1 MRIVLDANV
10 LISALISQ
18 HGASAR
24 ILEAWENARFDL
36 VVSAPILEELAR
48 VLHYPR
54 IQEKYNL
61 PDEYI
66 QGFLGLIVSQAMVVS
81 PCDEINIIAV
91 DPTDNRYLE
100 CAVEGM
106 AAYIITGDR
115 HLLDI
120 GDYRGIIILPPAGF
134 LTLLDFGEE

>member
-48 VLHYPR
+48 VLRYPR
-54 IQEKYNL
+54 IQEKYHL

-66 QGFLGLIVSQAMVVS
+66 QEFLGLLVSQAIVVS
-81 PCDEINIIAV
+81 PSDELNIVAV

-106 AAYIITGDR
+106 AAYIVTGDR

-134 LTLLDFGEE
+134 LTLLDIGEE